1 MSWSTFE
8 AHQILIQMKQL
19 TVTLMLL
26 MSACVVLAQNLE
38 IQNLS
43 SNWGFDYDE
52 QTGVISDLFFKPAE
66 GDGTDIDDDFV
77 ISWGVQAD
85 PNDPG
90 TYTEIDRQTVTQTL
104 PAFNA
109 ITVDN
114 WSDQN
119 LNDFNLPAGSYLVVA
134 KVDTDDDIA
143 ETDESDNALF
153 LATSAQDA
161 FNFTPS
167 TATDV
172 TSAEGESTLQ
182 LFPAFASSQVTV
194 KLDPAMNGA
203 QWQVV
208 STCGQ
213 ILQKGQYNGNSTIT
227 LTVDDLAKG
236 MYLFCV
242 THKQE
247 VHSISFMKM

>member
-1 MSWSTFE
+1 
-8 AHQILIQMKQL
+8 MKQL
-19 TVTLMLL
+19 TVTLILL
-26 MSACVVLAQNLE
+26 WSAAVLHAQNLE

-52 QTGVISDLFFKPAE
+52 QTGVISNLFFKPAE

-85 PNDPG
+85 PNDPS

-134 KVDTDDDIA
+134 VVDTDDDIA

-153 LATSAQDA
+153 LASSAQDA

-167 TATDV
+167 TATNV
-172 TSAEGESTLQ
+172 TTVEATSAVQ
-182 LFPAFASSQVTV
+182 LFPSAATSHVTA
-194 KLDPAMNGA
+194 KLDPALAGA

-208 STCGQ
+208 SSSGQ
-213 ILQKGQYNGNSTIT
+213 IMQTGQYNGNGTVT
-227 LTVDDLAKG
+227 LALDDLAKG
-236 MYLFCV
+236 MYLFRV
-242 THKQE
+242 VNGQE
-247 VHSISFMKM
+247 AHTASFMKM